1 MPFQRAP
8 GAMRRTFAAMLGVGL
23 LCCSAGAEARVAEP
37 FGIRGMGITGITGIR
52 GNTMTTWWSGL
63 GATDLVVLGGPTN
76 APASSPWYEG
86 EAESEEDA
94 TAQPGLPCGF
104 FLDGEPRLTLFTAP
118 FWQEPPAADVVATWH
133 TVQGAR
139 VIDYDQIPRRW
150 DRPTDYDAYR
160 YPLAGWATV
169 TSGYDLDLPD
179 ELQRRGTMRAVGHGG
194 VDLPQPRGTSITM
207 IELAHQVGDAK
218 VLYVGPLFG
227 NTVVTLHAVREGGER
242 RHYVLLFGHLEAAAP
257 ELKEGERLPAGKLVG
272 FVGDSESPELVH
284 LHLEARRLRDG
295 VDSASLTASR
305 ILAREA
311 TVVTDPRN
319 VLPLKA
325 VRSLSCRERVRDERR
340 AQVYGDLRLE
350 LEPAFRR

>member
-23 LCCSAGAEARVAEP
+23 VCCAAGAEARVAEP
-37 FGIRGMGITGITGIR
+37 FGIRGIT

-63 GATDLVVLGGPTN
+63 GATDLVLLGGPTN

-133 TVQGAR
+133 TVQGAQ

-242 RHYVLLFGHLEAAAP
+242 RHYVLLFGHLEA
-257 ELKEGERLPAGKLVG
+257 
-272 FVGDSESPELVH
+272 
-284 LHLEARRLRDG
+284 RRLRDG
-295 VDSASLTASR
+295 VDPASLTASR